1 MNSIFTFI
9 LFLIYVLYNIITI
22 SVLDNDQSRWTH
34 GLVGGSIGF
43 LSILSLFIYYYYYI
57 KTKESKISKILFVIL
72 FGIILI
78 TGYVFSILN
87 TFEIINDKD
96 ENDKDAENKIN
107 ILRSKTIFSGL
118 FFTMIGAISWL
129 LNYLLSDCNSINEL
143 LCNKNIVI
151 ILILSNIVVYNSINY
166 LKLHGSDLIWI
177 KDKEDKKDEENI
189 GMDSGVIIML
199 CLWQVYIYFLV
210 DGFKGVDFSNII
222 TKNSSGDKTIPG
234 MFSGLSVFVILSLLI
249 ITFISNSQCESWK
262 NTRHVNNFKEI
273 SYNMLMTTVISV
285 IIIGITKK

>member
-22 SVLDNDQSRWTH
+22 SVLDNDQSRWIH

-43 LSILSLFIYYYYYI
+43 LSIVSLFIYYI
-57 KTKESKISKILFVIL
+57 KTKESDESNILFVIL

-87 TFEIINDKD
+87 TVKNINDKD
-96 ENDKDAENKIN
+96 GNDKDENKIN
-107 ILRSKTIFSGL
+107 ILRSKTIISGL
-118 FFTMIGAISWL
+118 LFTMVGAISWL
-129 LNYLLSDCNSINEL
+129 LNFLLSDCNSINEL

-273 SYNMLMTTVISV
+273 SYNMLMTTVLSV